1 MITCFSRLS
10 EKYFSHQYCVCF
22 HINHKCYIVSV
33 VFRLITQSSS
43 LYFHWFHVFKSSV
56 FDLILNIVLEVDVWT
71 LSKRF
76 SQILVLLKS
85 IYLVLFVLFV
95 CVVFFIQTFD
105 GCIIYFICNIL
116 VPHIQKS
123 TFILSLSCNPHSKPE
138 KNVLSLYDLLVSI
151 NNGIITYVSSREYVL
166 QRLSQVQYHFNL
178 FFLFINFPL
187 ELDLQT

>member
-1 MITCFSRLS
+1 MFIIIISSYKLYRSPGAVEPGVSGPPPGPFCLFFFLCLFSIKFPMITCFSRLS

-95 CVVFFIQTFD
+95 CVVFFI
-105 GCIIYFICNIL
+105 
-116 VPHIQKS
+116 
-123 TFILSLSCNPHSKPE
+123 
-138 KNVLSLYDLLVSI
+138 
-151 NNGIITYVSSREYVL
+151 
-166 QRLSQVQYHFNL
+166 
-178 FFLFINFPL
+178 
-187 ELDLQT
+187 